1 MRSYVLRVTVAGIA
15 IGLAYWQLTVH
26 GVFFHVGEWTPR
38 IAWFA
43 LTGVVAMVLARRQR
57 LPVNDAVFGYIAA
70 MVIALIVIGAAGII
84 GFFAALQGG

>member
-1 MRSYVLRVTVAGIA
+1 MRSYVLWVTVAGIA

-26 GVFFHVGEWTPR
+26 GVLFHVGEWTPR

-43 LTGVVAMVLARRQR
+43 LTAVVAMVLARRQR
-57 LPVNDAVFGYIAA
+57 LPVNDAVVGYIAA

-84 GFFAALQGG
+84 GFFAAFQG